1 MQMIEMTII
10 ATSKLFTWVCSGG
23 NSICRLRST
32 AM

>member
-10 ATSKLFTWVCSGG
+10 ATSKLFTWVCNGG
-23 NSICRLRST
+23 NSICRLRWT